1 MVRILKIAACTALAA
16 LAVGC
21 CNCRSYQKKTR
32 RPLVGTEWQ
41 LVQLLGEKVVP
52 DADRFT
58 LIFMA
63 EDNRIAGK
71 GACNR
76 IMGSY
81 SLGEDRA
88 VKIGPLASTMMA
100 CPGMDR
106 EHVFAQAVESATHYE
121 MDGPMLLLLADG
133 ELKAVFQA
141 KK

>member
-1 MVRILKIAACTALAA
+1 MVKILKIAACAALAA

-32 RPLVGTEWQ
+32 RPLVGTQWQ

-52 DADRFT
+52 EEDRFT

-76 IMGSY
+76 IMGTY
-81 SLGEDRA
+81 SLGEKRA

-100 CPGMDR
+100 CPGMER
-106 EHVFAQAVESATHYE
+106 EHVFTGAVESATHYE
-121 MDGPMLLLLADG
+121 MDGPMLLLLSEG

-141 KK
+141 TE